1 MEIGVPKSVFYC
13 WLFNDSTYLGSKL
26 SIERAR
32 GDGRDSFWTEYR
44 QKRNGQLALGD
55 PPRDDV
61 DTCPN
66 NYHVSYMHTSWW
78 ASCWGC
84 TRTRGRWCSGGAAA
98 PGPGSRRR
106 AAWAAAAR
114 PSPTAAS
121 PTSTTATLQQR
132 GLLYS
137 PQYLQIGLLWLCAG
151 RHIMV
156 SIEKSQM
163 DHNDSDAVD
172 RKRHYLS
179 VWSPVLTSIHS

>member
-1 MEIGVPKSVFYC
+1 MDRLISAENNQLLWAFCASCFPAKLLVLGICMEIGVPKSVFYC
-13 WLFNDSTYLGSKL
+13 WLFNDSRYLGSKL
-26 SIERAR
+26 SIERAS

-132 GLLYS
+132 GLQS
-137 PQYLQIGLLWLCAG
+137 LQ
-151 RHIMV
+151 
-156 SIEKSQM
+156 
-163 DHNDSDAVD
+163 
-172 RKRHYLS
+172 
-179 VWSPVLTSIHS
+179 